1 MAVKT
6 GEIGLWNAYCRLL
19 TGYCLLDLG
28 GLIDMTTTITR
39 ILALAGCIIGISLL
53 HYLTPIHLHYLHD
66 IFQRLYYL
74 PIILAAFWFG
84 LRGGLCCSLIVS
96 IVYAPHILFQWGGHL
111 TMEMEKYMEIIIYNT
126 VGGVTG
132 LLSQRERERS
142 VELQKTATGLKESYQ
157 KLQHQSEEII
167 VIEEQLRRAEKLS
180 TLGEMAAVLAH
191 EIRNPL
197 GSIRGTAE
205 ILKDDYQPGDAKYE
219 FIEIQIKET
228 ERLNRVVEDFL
239 HMARPQQAD
248 MQPSAVQEELDTIVT
263 LVSNEAR
270 DRQVNLVLHPQPLPV
285 IVKTDGEKLRQ
296 AFLNIVINALQATP
310 QGGNVTISTTVSENG
325 FCEIS
330 FHDTGPGIEAD
341 KLGKI
346 FEPFYTTKPEG
357 TGLGLA
363 ISKKIIE
370 SHNGKL
376 LIESE
381 PGRGTTVTV
390 MLPIV
395 ETTHG
400 ERG

>member
-1 MAVKT
+1 
-6 GEIGLWNAYCRLL
+6 
-19 TGYCLLDLG
+19 
-28 GLIDMTTTITR
+28 MTTTITR

-53 HYLTPIHLHYLHD
+53 HYLTPLHLHYLHD

-96 IVYAPHILFQWGGHL
+96 IVYAPHILYQWGGHL
-111 TMEMEKYMEIIIYNT
+111 TMEMEKYMEILIYNT

-132 LLSQRERERS
+132 LLSQREQERS
-142 VELQKTATGLKESYQ
+142 VELQKTATGLKESYR
-157 KLQHQSEEII
+157 KLQHQSEQII

-205 ILKDDYQPGDAKYE
+205 ILKDDYQPGDPKYE

-228 ERLNRVVEDFL
+228 ERLNRVVGDFL

-248 MQPSAVQEELDTIVT
+248 MQPCPVQKELDTIVT
-263 LVSNEAR
+263 LVSNEAK
-270 DRQVNLVLHPQPLPV
+270 DRQVNLILQPQPQPV
-285 IVKTDGEKLRQ
+285 PLIIIADGEKLRQ

-310 QGGNVTISTTVSENG
+310 KGGSVTISTTVPENG

-330 FHDTGPGIEAD
+330 FRDTGTGIEAD
-341 KLGKI
+341 TLEKI
-346 FEPFYTTKPEG
+346 FEPFFTTKPEG

-376 LIESE
+376 VIESE
-381 PGRGTTVTV
+381 HGRGTTVTV
-390 MLPIV
+390 RLPILD
-395 ETTHG
+395 TTHG
-400 ERG
+400 GKG

>member
-1 MAVKT
+1 M
-6 GEIGLWNAYCRLL
+6 
-19 TGYCLLDLG
+19 
-28 GLIDMTTTITR
+28 TTITR
-39 ILALAGCIIGISLL
+39 ILALSGCIIGISLL
-53 HYLTPIHLHYLHD
+53 HYLTPLHLHYLHD

-111 TMEMEKYMEIIIYNT
+111 TMEMEKYMEILIYNT

-132 LLSQRERERS
+132 LLSQREQERS
-142 VELQKTATGLKESYQ
+142 VQLQKTATGLKESYQ
-157 KLQHQSEEII
+157 KLQHQSEQII
-167 VIEEQLRRAEKLS
+167 VIEEQLRRTEKLS

-205 ILKDDYQPGDAKYE
+205 ILKDDYQPGDPKYE

-228 ERLNRVVEDFL
+228 ERLNRVVQDFL
-239 HMARPQQAD
+239 HMARPQQAE
-248 MQPSAVQEELDTIVT
+248 MQPCPVQKELDTIVT
-263 LVSNEAR
+263 LVSNEAK
-270 DRQVNLVLHPQPLPV
+270 DRQVNLVLQPQPLPA
-285 IVKTDGEKLRQ
+285 IINADGEKLRQ

-310 QGGNVTISTTVSENG
+310 KGGSVTISTTISENG

-330 FHDTGPGIEAD
+330 FHDTGAGIDAD
-341 KLGKI
+341 TLGKI
-346 FEPFYTTKPEG
+346 FEPFFTTKPEG

-370 SHNGKL
+370 SHNGTL
-376 LIESE
+376 VIESE
-381 PGRGTTVTV
+381 HACGATVTV
-390 MLPIV
+390 RLPILDPIN
-395 ETTHG
+395 G
-400 ERG
+400 EKG

>member
-1 MAVKT
+1 
-6 GEIGLWNAYCRLL
+6 
-19 TGYCLLDLG
+19 
-28 GLIDMTTTITR
+28 MTTTITR
-39 ILALAGCIIGISLL
+39 ILALSGCIIGISLL
-53 HYLTPIHLHYLHD
+53 HYLTPLHLHYLHD

-111 TMEMEKYMEIIIYNT
+111 TMEMEKYMEILIYNT

-132 LLSQRERERS
+132 LLSQREQERS
-142 VELQKTATGLKESYQ
+142 VQLQKTATGLKESYQ
-157 KLQHQSEEII
+157 KLQHQSEQII

-205 ILKDDYQPGDAKYE
+205 ILKDDYQPGDPKYE

-228 ERLNRVVEDFL
+228 ERLNRVVQDFL
-239 HMARPQQAD
+239 HMARPQQAE
-248 MQPSAVQEELDTIVT
+248 MQPCPVQKELDTIVT
-263 LVSNEAR
+263 LVSNEAK
-270 DRQVNLVLHPQPLPV
+270 DRQVNLVLQPQPLPA
-285 IVKTDGEKLRQ
+285 IINADGEKLRQ

-310 QGGNVTISTTVSENG
+310 KGGSVTISTTISENG

-330 FHDTGPGIEAD
+330 FHDTGAGIDAD
-341 KLGKI
+341 TLGKI
-346 FEPFYTTKPEG
+346 FEPFFTTKPEG

-370 SHNGKL
+370 SHNGTL
-376 LIESE
+376 VIESE
-381 PGRGTTVTV
+381 HACGATVTV
-390 MLPIV
+390 RLPILDPIN
-395 ETTHG
+395 G
-400 ERG
+400 EKG